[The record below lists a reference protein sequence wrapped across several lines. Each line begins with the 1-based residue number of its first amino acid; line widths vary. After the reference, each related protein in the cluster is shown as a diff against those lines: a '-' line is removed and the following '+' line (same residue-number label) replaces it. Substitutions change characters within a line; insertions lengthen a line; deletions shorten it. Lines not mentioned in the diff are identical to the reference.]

1 MRKQKIE
8 LIEYTNKLVNMSD
21 EESVNKELMDSIFR
35 HVDRVVKHKCV
46 PDVTITT
53 KEAHDYVDDLI
64 ENGDI
69 NLLGH
74 GTVYLR
80 MTHGNTKAHIY
91 SELPGSITNIGDDDH
106 IYITCSFADIC
117 RCNLIEDATQFITS
131 RTKWHRQR
139 CTMKVTMSYKEL
151 ISMLTDRIVKHKC
164 AVNIL
169 SEMKS
174 QSRLSSRV
182 TVVITGYEYDLMK
195 VKALDK
201 YQF

>member
-8 LIEYTNKLVNMSD
+8 LIDYTNKLVNMSD

-53 KEAHDYVDDLI
+53 KEAYDYVDDLI

-91 SELPGSITNIGDDDH
+91 SELPGSITNIGNDDH
-106 IYITCSFADIC
+106 IYITCSFSDIC

-131 RTKWHRQR
+131 RTKFHRQR
-139 CTMKVTMSYKEL
+139 LTMKVIMSYKEL
-151 ISMLTDRIVKHKC
+151 ISMLTDRVVKHKC

-174 QSRLSSRV
+174 QSILSSKV
-182 TVVITGYEYDLMK
+182 TVVITGYEYDLKK
-195 VKALDK
+195 VKVFDK

>member
-1 MRKQKIE
+1 MRRQKIE
-8 LIEYTNKLVNMSD
+8 IVDYINKMTSMSD
-21 EESVNKELMDSIFR
+21 EESVNRELMDSIFR

-64 ENGDI
+64 ENGNI

-91 SELPGSITNIGDDDH
+91 SDLPGSITNVGDDDY

-131 RTKWHRQR
+131 RTKFHRQR
-139 CTMKVTMSYKEL
+139 WTLKVTMSYKEL
-151 ISMLTDRIVKHKC
+151 ISMLTCSDISKC
-164 AVNIL
+164 TVNIL

-174 QSRLSSRV
+174 QSRLSSKV
-182 TVVITGYEYDLMK
+182 TVVITGYEYDLRK
-195 VKALDK
+195 VKVLDRD
-201 YQF
+201 QL

>member
-1 MRKQKIE
+1 MRRQKIE
-8 LIEYTNKLVNMSD
+8 IVDYINKMTNMSD

-35 HVDRVVKHKCV
+35 HVDRVVKHKWV

-91 SELPGSITNIGDDDH
+91 SDLPGSITNVGDDDY

-131 RTKWHRQR
+131 RTKFHRQR
-139 CTMKVTMSYKEL
+139 LTMKVTMSYNDL
-151 ISMLTDRIVKHKC
+151 ISMLTCSDISKC
-164 AVNIL
+164 TVNIL
-169 SEMKS
+169 SDMKS
-174 QSRLSSRV
+174 QSRLSSKV
-182 TVVITGYEYDLMK
+182 TVVITGYEYDLRK
-195 VKALDK
+195 VKSLDK
-201 YQF
+201 YQL

>member
-8 LIEYTNKLVNMSD
+8 LIDYTNKLVNMSD

-91 SELPGSITNIGDDDH
+91 SELTGSITNIGDDDH

-151 ISMLTDRIVKHKC
+151 ISMMTDSDISKC
-164 AVNIL
+164 TVNIL

-182 TVVITGYEYDLMK
+182 TVVITGYEYDLRK
-195 VKALDK
+195 VKVLCG

>member
-8 LIEYTNKLVNMSD
+8 LIDYTNKLVNMSD
-21 EESVNKELMDSIFR
+21 EESVNRELMDSIFR

-53 KEAHDYVDDLI
+53 KEAHEYVDDLI

-91 SELPGSITNIGDDDH
+91 SELQGSITNVGDDDY

-131 RTKWHRQR
+131 RTKFHRQR
-139 CTMKVTMSYKEL
+139 LTMKVTMSYKDL
-151 ISMLTDRIVKHKC
+151 ISMLTCSDISKC
-164 AVNIL
+164 TVNIL

-174 QSRLSSRV
+174 QSRLSSKV
-182 TVVITGYEYDLMK
+182 TVVITGYEYDLRK
-195 VKALDK
+195 VKSLDK
-201 YQF
+201 YQL

>member
-8 LIEYTNKLVNMSD
+8 LIDYTNKLVNMSD

-53 KEAHDYVDDLI
+53 KEAHDCVDGLI

-151 ISMLTDRIVKHKC
+151 INVLTCSDISKC
-164 AVNIL
+164 VVNIL
-169 SEMKS
+169 SDMKS
-174 QSRLSSRV
+174 QSRLSSKV
-182 TVVITGYEYDLMK
+182 TVVITGYEYDLK
-195 VKALDK
+195 KIKSLDR

>member
-8 LIEYTNKLVNMSD
+8 LIDYTNKLVNMSD

-106 IYITCSFADIC
+106 IYITCSFTDIC
-117 RCNLIEDATQFITS
+117 RCNLIDDATQFITS
-131 RTKWHRQR
+131 RMKCHTQR
-139 CTMKVTMSYKEL
+139 MTLKVTLSYIDL
-151 ISMLTDRIVKHKC
+151 INVLTDKSISNCTVT
-164 AVNIL
+164 IL
-169 SEMKS
+169 SEMKKYA
-174 QSRLSSRV
+174 RLSSK
-182 TVVITGYEYDLMK
+182 VVVAITGDESSLRK
-195 VKALDK
+195 VRVLDNN
-201 YQF
+201 QF

>member
-8 LIEYTNKLVNMSD
+8 LIDYTNKLVNMSD

-53 KEAHDYVDDLI
+53 KEAHEYVDDLI

-91 SELPGSITNIGDDDH
+91 SELSGSITNIGDDDH

-131 RTKWHRQR
+131 RTKFHRQR
-139 CTMKVTMSYKEL
+139 LTMKVTMSYKEL
-151 ISMLTDRIVKHKC
+151 ISMLTDVVVSKC
-164 AVNIL
+164 TVNIL
-169 SEMKS
+169 SDMKS
-174 QSRLSSRV
+174 QSRLSSKV
-182 TVVITGYEYDLMK
+182 PAVITGYEYDLKK
-195 VKALDK
+195 VKVLDH

>member
-8 LIEYTNKLVNMSD
+8 LIDYTNKLVNMSD

-69 NLLGH
+69 NMLGH

-91 SELPGSITNIGDDDH
+91 SELPGSITNVGDDDY

-131 RTKWHRQR
+131 RTKFHRQR
-139 CTMKVTMSYKEL
+139 LTMKVTMSYKEL
-151 ISMLTDRIVKHKC
+151 ISMLTCSDISKC

-174 QSRLSSRV
+174 QSRLSSKV
-182 TVVITGYEYDLMK
+182 TVVITGYEYDLRK
-195 VKALDK
+195 VKVLDRD
-201 YQF
+201 QL

>member
-8 LIEYTNKLVNMSD
+8 LIDYTNKLVNMSD

-131 RTKWHRQR
+131 RTKFHRQR
-139 CTMKVTMSYKEL
+139 LTLKVAMSYKEL
-151 ISMLTDRIVKHKC
+151 IGMLTDVVVSKC
-164 AVNIL
+164 NINIL

-182 TVVITGYEYDLMK
+182 TVVITGYEYDLKK
-195 VKALDK
+195 VKSFDQ
-201 YQF
+201 YQL

>member
-8 LIEYTNKLVNMSD
+8 LIDYTNKLVNMSD

-53 KEAHDYVDDLI
+53 KEAHDYVDGLI

-117 RCNLIEDATQFITS
+117 RCNLIDDATQFITS
-131 RTKWHRQR
+131 RTKFHRQR
-139 CTMKVTMSYKEL
+139 LTMKVTMSYKEL
-151 ISMLTDRIVKHKC
+151 IVMLTDVVVSKC
-164 AVNIL
+164 TVNIL

-174 QSRLSSRV
+174 QSRLSSKV
-182 TVVITGYEYDLMK
+182 TVVITGYEYDLRK
-195 VKALDK
+195 VKVLDK
-201 YQF
+201 YQL

>member
-8 LIEYTNKLVNMSD
+8 PIEYTNKFIDMSD

-53 KEAHDYVDDLI
+53 KEAHDYVDGLI

-91 SELPGSITNIGDDDH
+91 SELPGSITNVGDDDH

-151 ISMLTDRIVKHKC
+151 ISMLTDISVSKC
-164 AVNIL
+164 TVNIL

-174 QSRLSSRV
+174 QSRLSSRA
-182 TVVITGYEYDLMK
+182 TVVITGYEYDLKK
-195 VKALDK
+195 VKSLDQ

>member
-8 LIEYTNKLVNMSD
+8 LIDYTNKLVNMSD

-69 NLLGH
+69 NMLGN

-91 SELPGSITNIGDDDH
+91 SELPGSITNVGDDDY

-131 RTKWHRQR
+131 RTKFHRQR
-139 CTMKVTMSYKEL
+139 LTMKVTMSYKEL
-151 ISMLTDRIVKHKC
+151 ISMLTCSDISKC

-174 QSRLSSRV
+174 QSRLSSKV
-182 TVVITGYEYDLMK
+182 TVVITGYEYDLRK
-195 VKALDK
+195 VKSLDK
-201 YQF
+201 YQL